1 MNKEVVLVFQR
12 NEVLGKVKTRLAA
25 GVGEEQAMEIYRY
38 LLNKTYLALK
48 EITVPVTTYFSEFI
62 PENPIHSAEN
72 KQVQVGGDLGERMR
86 NAFVAHLESGM
97 EKVVLIGT
105 DCPSLEGTHLVQAFE
120 ALEHSELVLG
130 PARDG
135 GYYLIGMKRRADF
148 LFEGIT
154 WSSELVLSQ
163 TLTLAAEQGLRSSL
177 LPILEDIDSPED
189 WERYCFQNGDMP
201 YLSSSHQQNN

>member
-1 MNKEVVLVFQR
+1 MKKEVVLVFQK

-25 GVGEEQAMEIYRY
+25 GVGEEQALEIYRY
-38 LLNKTYLALK
+38 LLNKTYLALRD
-48 EITVPVTTYFSEFI
+48 IPVPVTTYFSEFI
-62 PENPIHSAEN
+62 PKKPTHSAEN
-72 KQVQVGGDLGERMR
+72 KLVQVGGDLGERMK
-86 NAFVAHLESGM
+86 NAFAAHLESGLK
-97 EKVVLIGT
+97 KVVLIGT
-105 DCPSLEGTHLVQAFE
+105 DCPSLEGIHLVQAFE
-120 ALEHSELVLG
+120 ALDQSDLVLG

-148 LFEGIT
+148 LFDGIA

-163 TLTLAAEQGLRSSL
+163 TLDLAAEQGLDTIL

-189 WERYCFQNGDMP
+189 WERYCSQHGDMP

>member
-1 MNKEVVLVFQR
+1 MKKEVVLVFQK

-25 GVGEEQAMEIYRY
+25 GVGEEQALEIYRY

-62 PENPIHSAEN
+62 PENPIYSAEN
-72 KQVQVGGDLGERMR
+72 KLVQVGGDLGERMK
-86 NAFVAHLESGM
+86 NAFAAHLETGI

-105 DCPSLEGTHLVQAFE
+105 DCPSLEGIHLVQAFE
-120 ALEHSELVLG
+120 ALEHSDLVLG

-163 TLTLAAEQGLRSSL
+163 TLILAAEQGLHSSL

-189 WERYCFQNGDMP
+189 WERYCSQNGDMP
-201 YLSSSHQQNN
+201 YLSSSHQQKN

>member
-1 MNKEVVLVFQR
+1 MKKEVVLVFQR

-72 KQVQVGGDLGERMR
+72 KQLQLGGDLGERMR

-105 DCPSLEGTHLVQAFE
+105 DCPSMEGTHIVQAFE

-163 TLTLAAEQGLRSSL
+163 T
-177 LPILEDIDSPED
+177 EDIDSPED
-189 WERYCFQNGDMP
+189 WERYCSQNGDMP

>member
-1 MNKEVVLVFQR
+1 M
-12 NEVLGKVKTRLAA
+12 
-25 GVGEEQAMEIYRY
+25 
-38 LLNKTYLALK
+38 
-48 EITVPVTTYFSEFI
+48 
-62 PENPIHSAEN
+62 
-72 KQVQVGGDLGERMR
+72 QVGGDLGERMR

-105 DCPSLEGTHLVQAFE
+105 DCPSLEGIHLVQAFE
-120 ALEHSELVLG
+120 ALEHSDLVLG

-163 TLTLAAEQGLRSSL
+163 TLTLAAEQGLHSSL
-177 LPILEDIDSPED
+177 LSILEDIDSPED
-189 WERYCFQNGDMP
+189 WERYCSQNGDMP

>member
-1 MNKEVVLVFQR
+1 MKKEVVLVFQR

-25 GVGEEQAMEIYRY
+25 GIGEEQAMKIYRY

-86 NAFVAHLESGM
+86 NAFVTHLESGM

-120 ALEHSELVLG
+120 ALEHSDLVLG

-163 TLTLAAEQGLRSSL
+163 TLTLAAEQGLHSSL
-177 LPILEDIDSPED
+177 LPIMEDIDSPED
-189 WERYCFQNGDMP
+189 WERYCSQNGDLP
-201 YLSSSHQQNN
+201 YLSSSQQQNN

>member
-1 MNKEVVLVFQR
+1 MKKEVVLVFQR

-25 GVGEEQAMEIYRY
+25 GVGEELAMEIYRY
-38 LLNKTYLALK
+38 LLNKTYLAFK

-72 KQVQVGGDLGERMR
+72 KQVQVGGDLGERMK

-105 DCPSLEGTHLVQAFE
+105 DCPSLEGTHILQAFE
-120 ALEHSELVLG
+120 ALEHSDLVLG

-163 TLTLAAEQGLRSSL
+163 TLTLAAEQGLQSSL

-189 WERYCFQNGDMP
+189 WERYCSQNGDLP
-201 YLSSSHQQNN
+201 YLSSYHQQNN

>member
-1 MNKEVVLVFQR
+1 MKKEVVLVFQR

-25 GVGEEQAMEIYRY
+25 GVGEELAMEIYRY
-38 LLNKTYLALK
+38 LLNKTYLAFK

-72 KQVQVGGDLGERMR
+72 KQLQVGGDLGERMR

-105 DCPSLEGTHLVQAFE
+105 DCPSLEGTHILQAFE
-120 ALEHSELVLG
+120 ALEHSDLVLG

-163 TLTLAAEQGLRSSL
+163 TLTLAAEQGLQSSL

-189 WERYCFQNGDMP
+189 WERYCSQNGDLP
-201 YLSSSHQQNN
+201 YLSSYHQQNN

>member
-1 MNKEVVLVFQR
+1 MKKEVVLVFQR

-62 PENPIHSAEN
+62 PENPIYSAEN
-72 KQVQVGGDLGERMR
+72 KLVQVGGDLGERMK
-86 NAFVAHLESGM
+86 NAFAAHLETGM

-105 DCPSLEGTHLVQAFE
+105 DCPSLEGIHLVQAFE
-120 ALEHSELVLG
+120 ALEHSDLVLG

-163 TLTLAAEQGLRSSL
+163 TLILAAEQGLRSSL

-189 WERYCFQNGDMP
+189 WERYCSQNGDMP

>member
-1 MNKEVVLVFQR
+1 MKKEVVLVFQR

-105 DCPSLEGTHLVQAFE
+105 DCPSLEGIHLVQAFE
-120 ALEHSELVLG
+120 ALEHSDLVLG

-163 TLTLAAEQGLRSSL
+163 TLILAVEQGLRSSL
-177 LPILEDIDSPED
+177 LPILEDIDSLED
-189 WERYCFQNGDMP
+189 WERYCSQNGDLP
-201 YLSSSHQQNN
+201 YLSSYHQQNN

>member
-1 MNKEVVLVFQR
+1 MKKEVVLVFQR

-120 ALEHSELVLG
+120 ALEHSDLVLG

-163 TLTLAAEQGLRSSL
+163 TLTLAAEQGLHSSL
-177 LPILEDIDSPED
+177 LPILEDIDSLED
-189 WERYCFQNGDMP
+189 WERYCSQNGDMP

>member
-1 MNKEVVLVFQR
+1 MKKEVVLVFQR
-12 NEVLGKVKTRLAA
+12 NEILGKVKTRLAA
-25 GVGEEQAMEIYRY
+25 RVGEEQAMEIYRY

-48 EITVPVTTYFSEFI
+48 EITVPITTYFSEFI

-72 KQVQVGGDLGERMR
+72 KLVQVGGDLGERMK
-86 NAFVAHLESGM
+86 NAFAAHLESGM

-105 DCPSLEGTHLVQAFE
+105 DCPSLEGIHLVQAFE
-120 ALEHSELVLG
+120 ALEHFDLVLG

-163 TLTLAAEQGLRSSL
+163 TLALAADQGLHSSL

-189 WERYCFQNGDMP
+189 WERYCSQNRDLP

>member
-1 MNKEVVLVFQR
+1 MKKEVVLVFQR

-25 GVGEEQAMEIYRY
+25 GVGEEQAMEIYMY

-62 PENPIHSAEN
+62 PENPIYSAEN
-72 KQVQVGGDLGERMR
+72 KLVQVGGDLGERMK
-86 NAFVAHLESGM
+86 NAFSAHLESGI

-105 DCPSLEGTHLVQAFE
+105 DCPSLEGIHLVQAFE
-120 ALEHSELVLG
+120 ALEHSDLVLG

-163 TLTLAAEQGLRSSL
+163 TLTLAAEQGLHSSL

-189 WERYCFQNGDMP
+189 WERYCSQNGDMP

>member
-1 MNKEVVLVFQR
+1 MKKEVVLVFQR

-72 KQVQVGGDLGERMR
+72 KQLQVGGDLGERMR

-105 DCPSLEGTHLVQAFE
+105 DCPSLEGIHLVQAFE
-120 ALEHSELVLG
+120 ALEHSDLVLG

-177 LPILEDIDSPED
+177 LSILEDIDSPED
-189 WERYCFQNGDMP
+189 WERYCSQNGDMP

>member
-1 MNKEVVLVFQR
+1 MKKEVVLVFQR

-120 ALEHSELVLG
+120 ALEHSDLVLG

-163 TLTLAAEQGLRSSL
+163 TLILAVEQGLRSSL
-177 LPILEDIDSPED
+177 LPILEDIDSLED
-189 WERYCFQNGDMP
+189 WERYCSQNGDLP
-201 YLSSSHQQNN
+201 YLSSYHQQNN